1 MNPHLSDHSAIHS
14 KVSPARPRPPKV
26 KKQYRKIRGVDPIEF
41 RNDVMAST
49 LFSSPACNVN
59 DLCDQYDSEL
69 SKVVDVHAPLKTR
82 LVTSRPSAPW
92 YSEEI
97 AAEKRK
103 RRKLERH
110 WRKSGT
116 VADKLQYADQCSRV
130 RKLLKSSKMS
140 YYASLIKENISDFKV
155 LFNTIDRMRRS
166 LAARPISSLRHRRS

>member
-1 MNPHLSDHSAIHS
+1 
-14 KVSPARPRPPKV
+14 
-26 KKQYRKIRGVDPIEF
+26 
-41 RNDVMAST
+41 MAST

-103 RRKLERH
+103 RRKLERP
-110 WRKSGT
+110 WRESGT
-116 VADKLQYADQCSRV
+116 EADKLQYADQCSRV
-130 RKLLKSSKMS
+130 RKLLKSPKMS
-140 YYASLIKENISDFKV
+140 YYAWLINEN
-155 LFNTIDRMRRS
+155 
-166 LAARPISSLRHRRS
+166 

>member
-14 KVSPARPRPPKV
+14 KLSLARPRPPKF
-26 KKQYRKIRGVDPIEF
+26 KKQYRKIRGVDPAEF

-49 LFSSPACNVN
+49 LFSSPASNVN
-59 DLCDQYDSEL
+59 DLCKQYDREL
-69 SKVVDVHAPLKTR
+69 SKVVDVHAPLKSR

-103 RRKLERH
+103 RRKLERR
-110 WRKSGT
+110 WRKSET
-116 VADKLQYADQCSRV
+116 EADKLQYFDQCSRV

-140 YYASLIKENISDFKV
+140 YYASLINENKWDPKV
-155 LFNTIDRMRRS
+155 LFNTIDRMLHAS
-166 LAARPISSLRHRRS
+166 KPLSILWLSKGIM

>member
-1 MNPHLSDHSAIHS
+1 
-14 KVSPARPRPPKV
+14 
-26 KKQYRKIRGVDPIEF
+26 
-41 RNDVMAST
+41 MAST

-69 SKVVDVHAPLKTR
+69 SKVVDVHAPLKTCF
-82 LVTSRPSAPW
+82 VTSRPSEPW

-116 VADKLQYADQCSRV
+116 VADKLQYADQCGRV

-140 YYASLIKENISDFKV
+140 YNASLINENKSDSKV
-155 LFNTIDRMRRS
+155 LFNTIDRMLHPTPQNHYRS
-166 LAARPISSLRHRRS
+166 CGSPKELCEKFKRIFSLRRG

>member
-1 MNPHLSDHSAIHS
+1 MLYLNFYCRILLCSEALSCT
-14 KVSPARPRPPKV
+14 VP
-26 KKQYRKIRGVDPIEF
+26 
-41 RNDVMAST
+41 
-49 LFSSPACNVN
+49 
-59 DLCDQYDSEL
+59 
-69 SKVVDVHAPLKTR
+69 PLKTR

-116 VADKLQYADQCSRV
+116 VADKLQYADQCGRV

-140 YYASLIKENISDFKV
+140 NAVI
-155 LFNTIDRMRRS
+155 T
-166 LAARPISSLRHRRS
+166 LRLLMKINRIPKFYLTP